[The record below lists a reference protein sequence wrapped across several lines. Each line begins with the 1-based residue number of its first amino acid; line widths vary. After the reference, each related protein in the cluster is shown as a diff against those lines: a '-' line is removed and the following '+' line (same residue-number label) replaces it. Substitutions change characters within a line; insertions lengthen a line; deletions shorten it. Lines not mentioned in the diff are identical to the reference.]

1 MSSKDAPMPHAP
13 PLLGGAPPRILIVQA
28 PYYADI
34 VAGLRDGACAIL
46 REAGAPFD
54 VLDVAGA
61 FELAPAIRLIV
72 GHDRYCYAG
81 FVALGCVIRGET
93 DHYDFICAASMNGLM
108 QVSLDHGLALGAGL
122 LTVDSLGQAWARAGS
137 DGHNKGAE
145 AAVACLKQI
154 NVARRHMA
162 GFHGG

>member
-1 MSSKDAPMPHAP
+1 MSSKDAPKPKP
-13 PLLGGAPPRILIVQA
+13 PALVGGAPPRVLIIQA

-34 VAGLRDGACAIL
+34 VAGLREWATAIL
-46 REAGAPFD
+46 RDAGAPFD
-54 VLDVAGA
+54 VMDVAGA

-72 GHDRYCYAG
+72 GQDRHGYAG
-81 FVALGCVIRGET
+81 YVALGCVIRGET
-93 DHYDFICAASMNGLM
+93 DHYDFICAAAMQGLM

-122 LTVDSLGQAWARAGS
+122 LTVDSLAQAWARAGA

-154 NVARRHMA
+154 NVARRHA
-162 GFHGG
+162 VGLHGG